1 MYQILGK
8 IMMLLIVL
16 KTKYQL
22 PFFRNLEISLEH
34 QQGYPVIKA
43 RHPKVGF
50 LITTFR

>member
-22 PFFRNLEISLEH
+22 PFFRNLNVSLEH
-34 QQGYPVIKA
+34 EQGYPVIKA
-43 RHPKVGF
+43 KHPKIGF
-50 LITTFR
+50 LVTSFK